1 MAVRIGITTS
11 LNEGEQ
17 RLHRSYVQAVEQA
30 GGLPLV
36 VPMLE
41 TEAAMQAFA
50 HLLDGLVI
58 TGGPAVTRGLI
69 GEVPQD
75 LSLTDPVRVHSDV
88 RMLEAFLGKNKPV
101 LGICY
106 GMQLLNA
113 QSGGTI
119 YADVQRQ
126 VPGALV
132 HSDRRGGE
140 AHSVNLVPGTHL
152 HALLKARSLVVNTRH
167 VQAVAEVG
175 ATFGVAATAP
185 DGVIEAIESKDGTL
199 LGVQFHPERMG
210 VAMQPLFRHLV
221 EQARQRKDRLARSFA
236 AFPKSER

>member
-1 MAVRIGITTS
+1 MDVRIGITTS

-36 VPMLE
+36 VPMVE
-41 TEAAMQAFA
+41 TEAATRAFTA
-50 HLLDGLVI
+50 LLDGLII
-58 TGGPAVTRGLI
+58 TGGPAITQGLI
-69 GEVPQD
+69 GEVPHD
-75 LSLTDPVRVHSDV
+75 LSLTDPVRVGSDV
-88 RMLEAFLGKNKPV
+88 CVLEAFLNQQKPV
-101 LGICY
+101 FGICY

-119 YADVQRQ
+119 YADVQQ
-126 VPGALV
+126 QIAGALV

-140 AHSVNLVPGTHL
+140 PHKIDLVPGTHL
-152 HALLKARSLVVNTRH
+152 HAMLGSRSLVVNTRH
-167 VQAVAEVG
+167 VQAVAKVG
-175 ATFGVAATAP
+175 SGFRVAARAS

-210 VAMQPLFRHLV
+210 ATMQPLFQRLV
-221 EQARQRKDRLARSFA
+221 EQAQRRKDSPRVVS
-236 AFPKSER
+236 